1 MRNIAH
7 FVKLNAQ
14 CCAIFAYLYYIIT
27 IERSLDVRTIPGE
40 TMAKKP
46 KLIDQV
52 RNSLR
57 QRNYAYSTEK
67 TYISWIKRYIGF
79 HKMRH
84 PKEMGEEEIREF
96 LTHLAIDKKVSPKTQ
111 NQALNSIIYLYKYI
125 LKIDLGEINLLRP
138 RRSKHLPTVLS
149 QQEVHQILSLLR
161 GETKLMA
168 KVIYGSG
175 LRISECLSLRI
186 KDIDFE
192 RSQINVRDSKGNKDR
207 VTMLPQSL
215 QSPLKEHVEGIKML
229 YKVDRKNDVEGVF
242 MPYALA
248 RKYPAAGKS
257 WAWQWVFPSRKLSK
271 DPRTGIIR
279 RHHRHGSSLRKSI
292 KAATANA
299 GIHKQVTPHTLRH
312 SFATHLLENN
322 YDIRTV
328 QELLGHKSVKTT
340 MIYTHVLNK
349 GPAAVTSPL
358 DAPLIEKEK

>member
-1 MRNIAH
+1 
-7 FVKLNAQ
+7 
-14 CCAIFAYLYYIIT
+14 
-27 IERSLDVRTIPGE
+27 
-40 TMAKKP
+40 
-46 KLIDQV
+46 
-52 RNSLR
+52 
-57 QRNYAYSTEK
+57 
-67 TYISWIKRYIGF
+67 
-79 HKMRH
+79 MRH

-111 NQALNSIIYLYKYI
+111 NQALNSIIYLYKYV

-149 QQEVHQILSLLR
+149 KQEVQQILSLLR

-175 LRISECLSLRI
+175 LRISECLNLRI

-215 QSPLKEHVEGIKML
+215 QSPLKEHIEGIKML

-248 RKYPAAGKS
+248 RKYPASGKS

-279 RHHRHGSSLRKSI
+279 RHHRHHRHHRHGSSLRKSI

-358 DAPLIEKEK
+358 DALLIEKEK